1 MQAALPSLLFRR
13 CHLNCVDS
21 DQFTAESPSELS
33 CIKNC
38 QDKVYQSF
46 ELYMGIQYRKA
57 MQAPHNIDKAA
68 YIGMET
74 EHSNDTTGDADMVN
88 QITMNTV
95 GIQQFGRRQ
104 QRDHKDLR
112 VEAYKKQ

>member
-1 MQAALPSLLFRR
+1 MQACLPQILFRR
-13 CHLNCVDS
+13 CHINCVDS
-21 DQFTAESPSELS
+21 ETFSAESPAEQT

-88 QITMNTV
+88 
-95 GIQQFGRRQ
+95 
-104 QRDHKDLR
+104 
-112 VEAYKKQ
+112 